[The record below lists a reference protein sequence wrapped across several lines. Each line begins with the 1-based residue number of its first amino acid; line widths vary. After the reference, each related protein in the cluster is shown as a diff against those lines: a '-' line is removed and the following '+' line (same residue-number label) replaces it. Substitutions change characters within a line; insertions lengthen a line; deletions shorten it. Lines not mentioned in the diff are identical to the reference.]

1 MNGAMMTDLNS
12 HFYDSEQ
19 TTKQKTL
26 CTVAQLYSMYRQ
38 GLKNA
43 EEVEHGIQRRMVTMD
58 GSVCEF
64 TLKRGAYHG
73 LYRKF
78 NRTTLELALFDE
90 NQIVARQIYR
100 VDKKGKFTEVNREG

>member
-19 TTKQKTL
+19 NRDTKNT
-26 CTVAQLYSMYRQ
+26 LYSMYRQ